1 MVKNTPESASD
12 VTPVNSPGEN
22 GANKTADNFE
32 AVRKEKAKLLQTIKK
47 LEAEIKRLKLLLEK
61 KNKEVED
68 LKLSIQDVE
77 TEIDTETTQHE
88 AAVSGIREKLAQKE
102 KEIEVTTCHIKGK

>member
-32 AVRKEKAKLLQTIKK
+32 ADRKEKAKLLQTIKK
-47 LEAEIKRLKLLLEK
+47 LEAEIKRLK
-61 KNKEVED
+61 
-68 LKLSIQDVE
+68 
-77 TEIDTETTQHE
+77 
-88 AAVSGIREKLAQKE
+88 
-102 KEIEVTTCHIKGK
+102 C